1 MIWPH
6 EFALYTCYIA
16 SMMSKDIKQKLFIT
30 LHVKF
35 YIKLQVVHE
44 KITINDGAIDAIYR
58 GDLDGAR

>member
-1 MIWPH
+1 
-6 EFALYTCYIA
+6 
-16 SMMSKDIKQKLFIT
+16 MMSKDIKQKLFIT

-44 KITINDGAIDAIYR
+44 KITINDGAKDTINR